1 MASYKKHEAQD
12 WAWETLKGQWTTL
25 ITPFTP
31 DNQVDVDGV
40 KRNVH
45 HVRSLGTTGAGCT
58 WNMGEFW
65 ALSYD
70 ERIQVMDAVA
80 EAAEGSWP
88 IGAHVT
94 DTNINETISLA
105 QHAEGMGFDL
115 LIVAPPYMATKTEDQ
130 VVEYV
135 QLLADNTNLAIM
147 FYNSPQFG
155 IIMSPYGMGQLC
167 AIPNVVGI
175 KEASFNQQISI
186 ETHLSLGKDHVI
198 STPDEWIYFKGQELG
213 IQQQVMFANT
223 SDWRFDVPGANNYV
237 QWIDRACKGNLD
249 ETFYDNKLR
258 RLKELSDTWWTKTQT
273 KFNGALPVAMV
284 KHWAELM
291 GMSGGSVRR
300 PLFDL
305 SPVEK
310 SELRE
315 ELEPLKPQAP
325 GPRCA
330 SKVPWR
336 MVRWQQQL
344 RFWHAAHGQRAEH
357 GRGDGSR
364 AGRRRYRRREEPAR
378 GLGRLRPPEYR
389 QSCSRHHA
397 G

>member
-1 MASYKKHEAQD
+1 MAGYKKHEAQD
-12 WAWETLKGQWTTL
+12 WAWENIKGQWTTL
-25 ITPFTP
+25 VTPFTP
-31 DNQVDVDGV
+31 DNKVDVEGM
-40 KRNVH
+40 KRNVR

-65 ALSYD
+65 SLSHD

-80 EAAEGSWP
+80 EAAEGTWP

-94 DTNINETISLA
+94 DTSANEMISLA
-105 QHAEGMGFDL
+105 QHAEAQGFDL

-135 QLLADNTNLAIM
+135 RLLADNTNLAIM

-167 AIPNVVGI
+167 AIPNVVGV

-213 IQQQVMFANT
+213 IQQQAMFANT

-237 QWIDRACKGNLD
+237 QWIDRACQGDLD

-258 RLKELSDTWWTKTQT
+258 RLKELSDTWWTRTQT

-291 GMSGGSVRR
+291 GMSGGPVRP

-315 ELEPLKPQAP
+315 ELEPLKPKLAP
-325 GPRCA
+325 
-330 SKVPWR
+330 VI
-336 MVRWQQQL
+336 
-344 RFWHAAHGQRAEH
+344 
-357 GRGDGSR
+357 
-364 AGRRRYRRREEPAR
+364 PAR
-378 GLGRLRPPEYR
+378 PAT
-389 QSCSRHHA
+389 SRGSWLDGNNNFA
-397 G
+397 SGMLLMVSVQNMEEAMEAEQGGADIVDVKNLQEALVGSG